1 LSGELALIGV
11 GSGGCVGGH
20 EGQHSVS
27 SHEEEGDCASAME
40 VEDGRV
46 PLGGSSDRSFCVD
59 KAADAG
65 RAGFAGF
72 I

>member
-1 LSGELALIGV
+1 MNGELGLIGV
-11 GSGGCVGGH
+11 GSGGCVEGH

-46 PLGGSSDRSFCVD
+46 PLGGSSDRSVCVD
-59 KAADAG
+59 KAADDGCA
-65 RAGFAGF
+65 
-72 I
+72 